1 MKGQPTKWEKTFS
14 NHKCDKIIVSKIH
27 KELIQFDGFVYTRTH
42 THTHT
47 HVNMFKGFPGG
58 LVSKESTCS
67 AGDPGLIPGLGIS
80 PG

>member
-27 KELIQFDGFVYTRTH
+27 KELIQFDGFVYTHTH

-47 HVNMFKGFPGG
+47 LICSKAS
-58 LVSKESTCS
+58 LV
-67 AGDPGLIPGLGIS
+67 A
-80 PG
+80 